1 MELNSSF
8 SNVIENL
15 KILKFSETNPL
26 AEGIANAILKSVLK
40 MVNTQVLLQL
50 ETYTS
55 GLTLSFLLS
64 SLTRFLKQIKKL
76 NPRKAAERTDIPVKI
91 LKDNAD
97 KFADYICEF
106 LMNL

>member
-15 KILKFSETNPL
+15 KILKFRETNPL

-40 MVNTQVLLQL
+40 MANTQVLLQL